1 MSDRWILST
10 DPREGEWP
18 EQMPDLCPH
27 GIDQHEADCGR
38 CVAAEIAASM
48 TDDAASS
55 EALAA
60 ALVAML
66 DRIQERDDETK
77 GAYLA
82 ARFEKKASE

>member
-38 CVAAEIAASM
+38 CLREELAASTT
-48 TDDAASS
+48 TDV
-55 EALAA
+55 LGA

-66 DRIQERDDETK
+66 DRIQEREDETK
-77 GAYLA
+77 GAFLA
-82 ARFEKKASE
+82 ARFEKASE